1 MEALLRY
8 PPSQRRAKAQEWA
21 RRSHANRKPN
31 EPDLYDAI
39 TRAKWDRKGAVI
51 CHGHTYKGD
60 GSIIEW
66 RIRWSVGGRS
76 NQMDVVVNG
85 RIHATAGKR
94 RIDTWLKKHT
104 LTH

>member
-39 TRAKWDRKGAVI
+39 TRAKWDRKGTVI
-51 CHGHTYKGD
+51 RHGHTYKGD
-60 GSIIEW
+60 GSQLITFYSYIDMPNGE
-66 RIRWSVGGRS
+66 
-76 NQMDVVVNG
+76 QTDVVV
-85 RIHATAGKR
+85 TAQIYRERVVPLPPSLSYTGE
-94 RIDTWLKKHT
+94 
-104 LTH
+104 